1 MAYGDPTIFQ
11 LAAAYGFG
19 IARNHP
25 FIDGNKRT
33 ALMAIYMFLARNGY
47 ELDAGEAAVVVLDL
61 AAGESSEED
70 LTKWIEVNSRKRMS
84 R

>member
-1 MAYGDPTIFQ
+1 MKEPYRLSEAGIRKAHSELIVEHGGADGVRDENLLGPALARPRNLLAYGNPTIFQ

-33 ALMAIYMFLARNGY
+33 ALMAI
-47 ELDAGEAAVVVLDL
+47 
-61 AAGESSEED
+61 
-70 LTKWIEVNSRKRMS
+70 
-84 R
+84 

>member
-1 MAYGDPTIFQ
+1 
-11 LAAAYGFG
+11 
-19 IARNHP
+19 
-25 FIDGNKRT
+25 
-33 ALMAIYMFLARNGY
+33 MFLARNGY
-47 ELDAGEAAVVVLDL
+47 ELDAGEAEAAVVVLDL